1 MKTLT
6 MTAAVV
12 AGLLYSQAAPAQTV
26 GRYERYCLN
35 VSEPRG
41 GASPRCRYATY
52 QQCMDS
58 RTANGEWCMEN
69 PAIGFARQRSRN

>member
-1 MKTLT
+1 MKRIIVA
-6 MTAAVV
+6 AAVL
-12 AGLLYSQAAPAQTV
+12 AGLLYSQTVPAQTV
-26 GRYERYCLN
+26 GRNERFCLN
-35 VSEPRG
+35 VTEPRG

-69 PAIGFARQRSRN
+69 PAIGFQQRV